1 MLLPKG
7 IRDQSQLWG
16 HESLVLQK
24 IPSKKELL
32 GQNLEKDL
40 FERKAW
46 LPRGVCAQ
54 GKVSVGAAIHIFSLV
69 VSKPTGTPAELNQ
82 RRCRMNDRVSASA
95 IKRVKVK
102 LEKPCGTFQ
111 SPV

>member
-1 MLLPKG
+1 M
-7 IRDQSQLWG
+7 
-16 HESLVLQK
+16 LQK

-46 LPRGVCAQ
+46 LPQGVCAQ

-69 VSKPTGTPAELNQ
+69 VSKPTGSRPSSTKEQ
-82 RRCRMNDRVSASA
+82 CQMNDRVSASA
-95 IKRVKVK
+95 GKKSQGK
-102 LEKPCGTFQ
+102 A
-111 SPV
+111 

>member
-1 MLLPKG
+1 M
-7 IRDQSQLWG
+7 
-16 HESLVLQK
+16 LQK

-46 LPRGVCAQ
+46 LPQGVCAQ

-69 VSKPTGTPAELNQ
+69 VSKPRLPGRAQPLATEEYSQTVLG
-82 RRCRMNDRVSASA
+82 
-95 IKRVKVK
+95 
-102 LEKPCGTFQ
+102 
-111 SPV
+111 